1 MSVLLETVGL
11 KKYFQTAAGK
21 LHAVDD
27 INLKI
32 GKGETLGVVGESG
45 CGKST
50 LGRVI
55 LRLLEADAGQ
65 ILFEGKDILKRTK
78 AQMKDVRTQMQI
90 IFQDP
95 YSSLDPRIS
104 VIDLIREPM
113 VVNKLYGGRAQ
124 TEQRALELMDK
135 VGLARRLA
143 NAYPHELDG
152 GRRQRIGVAR
162 ALAVNPKFIV
172 CDEPVS
178 ALDVSVQAQILNLL
192 KDLQE
197 QYGVSYLFIAHGMAA
212 VKHISSR
219 VGVMYLGKLV
229 EVAPSD
235 EIFERC
241 MHPYTRA
248 LMSSIPI
255 PDPFYEKK
263 RIVLRGEVP
272 NPIDPPSGCK
282 FHTRCERACER
293 CKTEEPALREITLGH
308 FAACHFAGEA
318 AG

>member
-1 MSVLLETVGL
+1 MSVLLETIGL

-65 ILFEGKDILKRTK
+65 ILFEGTDILKRTK

-113 VVNKLYGGRAQ
+113 VVNSCTAAAPKQSSARWSLWIRLDWRAGLPILIRMNWTADAASASAWLVLWQ
-124 TEQRALELMDK
+124 LIQNSLSATNRFPRLMCPS
-135 VGLARRLA
+135 RR
-143 NAYPHELDG
+143 
-152 GRRQRIGVAR
+152 
-162 ALAVNPKFIV
+162 KF
-172 CDEPVS
+172 
-178 ALDVSVQAQILNLL
+178 
-192 KDLQE
+192 
-197 QYGVSYLFIAHGMAA
+197 
-212 VKHISSR
+212 
-219 VGVMYLGKLV
+219 
-229 EVAPSD
+229 
-235 EIFERC
+235 
-241 MHPYTRA
+241 
-248 LMSSIPI
+248 
-255 PDPFYEKK
+255 
-263 RIVLRGEVP
+263 
-272 NPIDPPSGCK
+272 
-282 FHTRCERACER
+282 
-293 CKTEEPALREITLGH
+293 
-308 FAACHFAGEA
+308 
-318 AG
+318 

>member
-1 MSVLLETVGL
+1 MSVLLETIGL

-65 ILFEGKDILKRTK
+65 ILFEGTDILKRTK

-143 NAYPHELDG
+143 NSYPHELDG
-152 GRRQRIGVAR
+152 GRTSASAWLVLWQLIQNSLSATNRFPRLMCPSR
-162 ALAVNPKFIV
+162 RKF
-172 CDEPVS
+172 
-178 ALDVSVQAQILNLL
+178 
-192 KDLQE
+192 
-197 QYGVSYLFIAHGMAA
+197 
-212 VKHISSR
+212 
-219 VGVMYLGKLV
+219 
-229 EVAPSD
+229 
-235 EIFERC
+235 
-241 MHPYTRA
+241 
-248 LMSSIPI
+248 
-255 PDPFYEKK
+255 
-263 RIVLRGEVP
+263 
-272 NPIDPPSGCK
+272 
-282 FHTRCERACER
+282 
-293 CKTEEPALREITLGH
+293 
-308 FAACHFAGEA
+308 
-318 AG
+318 